1 MSVGVTE
8 SAKRGTVLSCCIS
21 VKKGTRKV
29 PVDSIE
35 VCVGE
40 GIKGDAH
47 AGNWHRQVSLLG
59 LGEIDEGRTVTSRR
73 FCRKYTDLRS
83 CTA

>member
-1 MSVGVTE
+1 MSFENVKSTVE
-8 SAKRGTVLSCCIS
+8 GTVLNCCIS
-21 VKKGTRKV
+21 VKKGTRKK
-29 PVDSIE
+29 PVEAIE

-59 LGEIDEGRTVTSRR
+59 VGVVGYAKLKRQPR
-73 FCRKYTDLRS
+73 
-83 CTA
+83 